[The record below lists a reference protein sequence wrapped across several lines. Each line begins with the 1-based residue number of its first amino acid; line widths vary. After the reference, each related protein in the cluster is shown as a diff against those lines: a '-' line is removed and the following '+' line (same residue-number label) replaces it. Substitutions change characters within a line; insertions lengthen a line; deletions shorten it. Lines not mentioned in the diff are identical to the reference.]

1 MINTYDLTSESRESP
16 PYALNT
22 LTLERNSVLIA
33 RISRNSGYGI
43 DELEALR
50 KHLKEMFPYHSVFV
64 WYDDIDFMA
73 INDNGYKPERLD
85 TLNDDSSNY
94 Y

>member
-1 MINTYDLTSESRESP
+1 MINALEVEKLPKDLNQMQM
-16 PYALNT
+16 NT

-43 DELEALR
+43 DELEVLR
-50 KHLKEMFPYHSVFV
+50 KHLKEMFPCHSVFV

-85 TLNDDSSNY
+85 TLNDDSSHY